1 MSAKDFCYLQFKKRG
16 GQPGLFTFLNETT
29 TKKTLVDIWCLVF
42 WHLVTGQSN
51 EKIVSIIHSW
61 KLLKLKVTCSKNMGF
76 SLDTL

>member
-51 EKIVSIIHSW
+51 EKIIIVSIIHSW
-61 KLLKLKVTCSKNMGF
+61 KLLMHRCSESKEN
-76 SLDTL
+76 